1 MYPLAVAAR
10 KSGLIPAALA
20 TEPAS
25 TQQARQKKADSV
37 LQYIRSQPQHERLVA
52 EAELLGDELIRV
64 AILWHELWYEALE
77 EASRFWW
84 GDRNFKGTPP
94 FFP

>member
-1 MYPLAVAAR
+1 MAVESVSA
-10 KSGLIPAALA
+10 
-20 TEPAS
+20 
-25 TQQARQKKADSV
+25 QQSRQKKAEAV
-37 LQYIRSQPQHERLVA
+37 LQYIRSQSQHEHLVA

-84 GDRNFKGTPP
+84 GERNFKGVHSFTR
-94 FFP
+94 